1 MNSKGSRRLSL
12 SCLSIAPGIAI
23 LLFALQASRADDM
36 YKTVDP
42 QGRVTYSDHPL
53 SPSSQRISVQVMP
66 ANTQEAARLSR
77 EQAAVDAESAQQAKQ
92 ARRDEDDQAKKSAQL
107 AQQQQRCNA
116 ARNRY
121 ALFAAGGRI
130 FKTDTDGNRVYYSD
144 EEIDQQRILTKAA
157 MDSACS

>member
-1 MNSKGSRRLSL
+1 MNPKGSRRFSL
-12 SCLSIAPGIAI
+12 SCLSIASGIAI
-23 LLFALQASRADDM
+23 LLFALNTGRADDM

-53 SPSSQRISVQVMP
+53 SPSSQRISVQVTP

-92 ARRDEDDQAKKSAQL
+92 ARHDEDDQAKKSAQL

-157 MDSACS
+157 MESACS